1 MCLSSVKMAEGL
13 GLHSIA
19 KKPHHGKVKRRD
31 GLS

>member
-13 GLHSIA
+13 GLHGIA